1 MEFARK
7 VWKLL
12 VGIKDGLV
20 LVFMLLF
27 FGALY
32 ALLSV
37 RPAPGKIVDCAL
49 LIELAGVVVE
59 EPSQVDPLSLLTASQ
74 APTREFRARNV
85 ARTIRAAAK
94 DERVKAVVLDLSR
107 FLGGGY
113 VNLREIGS
121 AMDEVRAAGKPVL
134 TFANGYVDDGVQ
146 LAAHASEVWLD
157 PMGAAFIAGPGGNSL
172 YFGRAFEKYGV
183 TPHVFRVGTYKSA
196 VEPYILDGPS
206 EPARRSLEA
215 VYAGRFA
222 AYREE
227 LAKAR
232 PRIRFDTVT
241 NEPAAWIENARGN
254 LAAAAKDAGL
264 VDRLGS
270 KTAFG
275 ERVAEIAGK
284 PLGGGDAGS
293 FAATDY
299 DTYLAATPAPEG
311 GAAIGVVTIAGT
323 IVDGEAGP
331 GTAGGERIAKILED
345 ALEEDLKALVV
356 RIDSPGG
363 STMASERIRLAI
375 AAFREK
381 EIPVVVSMGDMA
393 ASGGYWVAT
402 PAQRIFADR
411 GTVTGS
417 IGVFAVLAS
426 FEDLLADVGVTGGG
440 VKTTPLSGQPDL
452 LFGISPEMARIFQA
466 SVESNYAQ
474 FIGHV
479 AQSRGRTPDQID
491 EIAQGRVWIGS
502 DARRIGLI
510 DEYGDL
516 QAALAY
522 AAREAGIG
530 NAPWHPQF
538 LGEESDALSTFLQQ
552 LRNAETASQ
561 PGDFAALV
569 ADRQKQSARQVFQR
583 LRAMTSL
590 RGVQAYCSGCPP
602 RLDASGGAVAPDGIV
617 ETLAALAGLR
627 TR

>member
-12 VGIKDGLV
+12 VAVKDGLV
-20 LVFMLLF
+20 LLFMLGF

-32 ALLSV
+32 ALLSI
-37 RPAPGKIVDCAL
+37 RPAPGKIEDGAL
-49 LIELAGVVVE
+49 LIELSGVVVE
-59 EPSQVDPLSLLTASQ
+59 EPSRVDPLSVLTASQ

-85 ARTIRAAAK
+85 ARVIRASAK
-94 DERVKAVVLDLSR
+94 DKRVKAVVLDLSR

-113 VNLREIGS
+113 VNLREIGQ

-157 PMGAAFIAGPGGNSL
+157 PMGAAFIAGPGGNSM
-172 YFGRAFEKYGV
+172 YFGRAIEKYGV
-183 TPHVFRVGTYKSA
+183 KPHVFRVGTYKSA
-196 VEPYILDGPS
+196 VEPYLLDGPS
-206 EPARRSLEA
+206 EPARQSLEA

-227 LAKAR
+227 ITKAR
-232 PRIRFDTVT
+232 PRIQFDTVT
-241 NEPAAWIENARGN
+241 KEQVTWIESAKGD
-254 LAAAAKDAGL
+254 LAAAAKAAGL

-275 ERVAEIAGK
+275 ERVAEITGK
-284 PLGGGDAGS
+284 PLGGGEEGD

-299 DTYLAATPAPEG
+299 DTYLAATPPAKEG
-311 GAAIGVVTIAGT
+311 AKIGVVTIAGT

-331 GTAGGERIAKILED
+331 GTAGGERIAQILDD
-345 ALEEDLKALVV
+345 ALDEDLKALVV

-363 STMASERIRLAI
+363 STVASERIRLAI
-375 AAFREK
+375 DAFK
-381 EIPVVVSMGDMA
+381 QKKIPVVVSMGDMA

-402 PAQRIFADR
+402 PARRIFADR
-411 GTVTGS
+411 GSVTGS

-426 FEDLLADVGVTGGG
+426 FEDVLADFGVTGGG
-440 VKTTPLSGQPDL
+440 VKTTPLSGQPDV
-452 LFGISPEMARIFQA
+452 LFGLSPEMERIFQA
-466 SVESNYAQ
+466 SVEDNYGK
-474 FIGHV
+474 FIGYV
-479 AQSRGRTPDQID
+479 AKSRGRTPAQVD

-522 AAREAGIG
+522 AAKEAGLG
-530 NAPWHPQF
+530 NKPWHAQY
-538 LGEESDALSTFLQQ
+538 LGEESDTFSDFLTQ
-552 LRNAETASQ
+552 LRNTETASRQ
-561 PGDFAALV
+561 GDFAAMI
-569 ADRQKQSARQVFQR
+569 AERQQQAAATLLANVRQ
-583 LRAMTSL
+583 MTEM
-590 RGVQAYCSGCPP
+590 RGVQAYCTECPARP
-602 RLDASGGAVAPDGIV
+602 AARTSEAQTGLI
-617 ETLAALAGLR
+617 ETLVTLAGLR
-627 TR
+627 ARP